1 MRWRM
6 AHPRL
11 GLLVLLLS
19 GIGVTSVHLAAAPA
33 GQPKRATFEITNAL
47 TVKVPEGA
55 RRVRVWL
62 AVPQSEHP

>member
-1 MRWRM
+1 
-6 AHPRL
+6 
-11 GLLVLLLS
+11 
-19 GIGVTSVHLAAAPA
+19 VHLAAAPA

-55 RRVRVWL
+55 KRVRVWL